1 MHDTK
6 QTAKRVMVAAAI
18 PLYARGAALTARGQ
32 RPSTRNVILFPAI
45 HLSERMLI
53 VEIAQ
58 G

>member
-1 MHDTK
+1 
-6 QTAKRVMVAAAI
+6 MVAAAI